1 MDDLAALASGRL
13 VENVMVRPIRF
24 RWFALAAALALLAF
38 PGVARSQCVITGGS
52 SLCNG
57 PIELCGPEGVY
68 EYMWIDP
75 AGQFIF
81 TRCITAATPGDY
93 MLRITDEFGQTFGP
107 CVKTVGNTPPP
118 PCAITGPTTGCE
130 GSAVELCGPEGEFRY
145 TWTGP
150 NGFTSTERGPQVSVS
165 GTYRLSVWRT
175 SDNCPEAMCEHTVTF
190 SACEPPPQPEP
201 IPPPEIENCP
211 RAAWFWL
218 KQCYSSERSAHRLD
232 PQEFA
237 AIASAVDDAAGIFN
251 WSNDRDG
258 FCATLHGRP
267 LSLRTCAKRQFATV
281 HANVCA
287 GLIGVSQV
295 GEREIKLDPST
306 LLGMRDASTTV
317 AEWLAATD
325 ARLAQLDLVSRIG
338 RAERDE
344 YRRII
349 TVGWLINH
357 GRFIG
362 KTCNRRAIDWDRAE
376 IAALAP
382 GFVDDPEDPLAEQL
396 ALEAEMAPS
405 RAIATPNPF
414 SNVTTIDFVVSG
426 TTAQETMIAVY
437 DLAGRKVRVLLRGP
451 QSPGTLQVRWDG
463 RGDDGAP
470 VRSGVYMV
478 RGLIGSQRIGGQVT
492 VLR

>member
-1 MDDLAALASGRL
+1 MF
-13 VENVMVRPIRF
+13 RPIRL
-24 RWFALAAALALLAF
+24 RCFALAAALALVVTS
-38 PGVARSQCVITGGS
+38 PGIARSQCVISGGS

-75 AGQFIF
+75 AGQFSF
-81 TRCITAATPGDY
+81 TRCITAATPGNY
-93 MLRITDEFGQTFGP
+93 MLRITDEFGHSFGP
-107 CVKTVGNTPPP
+107 WVMSVGETPPP
-118 PCAITGPTTGCE
+118 PSAITGPTTGCE

-145 TWTGP
+145 TWSGP
-150 NGFTSTERGPQVSVS
+150 NGFTSTERCPQVRAS

-175 SDNCPEAMCEHTVTF
+175 SDNCPESMCEHTVTF
-190 SACEPPPQPEP
+190 SSCEPPPDPDP
-201 IPPPEIENCP
+201 IPAPEVENCP

-218 KQCYSSERSAHRLD
+218 KQCLTLDRSSWRLD

-237 AIASAVDDAAGIFN
+237 QVAAAVDAAAGIFD
-251 WSNDRDG
+251 WANDRDG

-267 LSLRTCAKRQFATV
+267 LTLRSCAKRQFATV

-287 GLIGVSQV
+287 GMIGVSQA

-306 LLGMRDASTTV
+306 RLGMRDASTTV
-317 AEWLAATD
+317 GEWLAATD
-325 ARLAQLDLVSRIG
+325 ARLAQLDQVSRIG

-357 GRFIG
+357 GRYIG
-362 KTCNRRAIDWDRAE
+362 PTCNRRSVDWDRAE
-376 IAALAP
+376 IAALGP
-382 GFVDDPEDPLAEQL
+382 GFMDDPEDPLAEQL
-396 ALEAEMAPS
+396 AAEAEMAPS
-405 RAIATPNPF
+405 RAVATPNPF
-414 SNVTTIDFVVSG
+414 SNVTTVEFVVSG
-426 TTAQETMIAVY
+426 TTTQETMIAVY
-437 DLAGRKVRVLLRGP
+437 DLAGRKVRELLRGP
-451 QSPGTLQVRWDG
+451 QSPGTLRVLWDG

-478 RGLIGSQRIGGQVT
+478 RGLIGMQRIGGQIT

>member
-1 MDDLAALASGRL
+1 
-13 VENVMVRPIRF
+13 
-24 RWFALAAALALLAF
+24 
-38 PGVARSQCVITGGS
+38 
-52 SLCNG
+52 
-57 PIELCGPEGVY
+57 
-68 EYMWIDP
+68 
-75 AGQFIF
+75 
-81 TRCITAATPGDY
+81 
-93 MLRITDEFGQTFGP
+93 
-107 CVKTVGNTPPP
+107 
-118 PCAITGPTTGCE
+118 
-130 GSAVELCGPEGEFRY
+130 VELCGPEGEFRY

-150 NGFTSTERGPQVSVS
+150 NGFTSTERCPQVSVS